1 MRYRYQSNDTI
12 YDISIERQG
21 EIYRAT
27 LDGQTFDLEIL
38 DSQPGQLDLLF
49 AGRPLTIYWAND
61 GDRKW
66 VSLDGCTH
74 LLEKPSPKRST
85 KPGELIT
92 SRQIRSPMP
101 AQVQDVRVAHDET
114 VEKGQILLMLEAMK
128 MEIRIQAPYT
138 GRIKHILVEKGQT
151 VQRDQPL
158 VEMEESETL

>member
-1 MRYRYQSNDTI
+1 MRYRYQSSGSI
-12 YDISIERQG
+12 YDISIERRGDVYQ
-21 EIYRAT
+21 AS
-27 LDGQTFDLEIL
+27 LDGQVYELELL

-74 LLEKPSPKRST
+74 LLEKPSPKRSL
-85 KPGELIT
+85 KPGELPA

-101 AQVQDVRVAHDET
+101 AQVLEVRAFDDES
-114 VEKGQILLMLEAMK
+114 VQKGQVLLMLEAMK

-138 GRIKHILVEKGQT
+138 GRIKKILVEKGQT

-158 VEMEESETL
+158 IEMEDPD